1 MQPWT
6 NFLIVVVTIFAAFAS
21 ASSATAISSD
31 NATYVAPLIENCP
44 VGSSAC
50 GKIKDKYLV
59 MLREGYEPSSH
70 LSYISRTL
78 HVDDPVKEW
87 RMMWHGDGAYS
98 VHEVSADSIDIL
110 RRDPGV
116 EEIEEGYWFQMD
128 VVDRCRD
135 PAYSEEERRQ
145 CYDASPVDSRGTVMH
160 LEDER
165 RASAGTSEDDKIT
178 ARTDISES
186 HNLIQVT
193 RDTTGRS
200 ETTLDW
206 IKWYLVIP
214 INQRSKGSLAP
225 LFRATSSDCRPD
237 TYIVTLC
244 KDIGYRDHF
253 KTIGRNLEADKSTSF
268 NDPKVEAIDEHEPWE
283 MIKQLVPSERQNS
296 TIQHRD
302 SQPWSP
308 AEWPKAPWHLQALSA
323 GQKLDNIRDSG
334 PATQIKYNNTVGGG
348 QGVNIYIIDSGVDVE
363 HRLFQGRAR
372 NFHKCYVD
380 TDGECF
386 KDKVGH
392 GTAVAGCAGARFYGT
407 AQGANIINVK
417 TFFSFNKYMFL
428 M

>member
-31 NATYVAPLIENCP
+31 NATYVAPLIETCP
-44 VGSSAC
+44 VGSSTC

-59 MLREGYEPSSH
+59 MLREGYEPASH

-98 VHEVSADSIDIL
+98 VHKVSADSIDIL

-128 VVDRCRD
+128 L
-135 PAYSEEERRQ
+135 Y
-145 CYDASPVDSRGTVMH
+145 
-160 LEDER
+160 
-165 RASAGTSEDDKIT
+165 KI
-178 ARTDISES
+178 
-186 HNLIQVT
+186 
-193 RDTTGRS
+193 RS
-200 ETTLDW
+200 
-206 IKWYLVIP
+206 
-214 INQRSKGSLAP
+214 N
-225 LFRATSSDCRPD
+225 
-237 TYIVTLC
+237 
-244 KDIGYRDHF
+244 
-253 KTIGRNLEADKSTSF
+253 
-268 NDPKVEAIDEHEPWE
+268 PKVEAIDEHEPWE

-296 TIQHRD
+296 TIQQRD
-302 SQPWSP
+302 SQPWFP

-334 PATQIKYNNTVGGG
+334 PATQ
-348 QGVNIYIIDSGVDVE
+348 VNGVDVE

>member
-6 NFLIVVVTIFAAFAS
+6 NFLIVVATISAAFAS
-21 ASSATAISSD
+21 ASSATAISSV
-31 NATYVAPLIENCP
+31 NATYVAPLIETCP
-44 VGSSAC
+44 VGSSTC

-98 VHEVSADSIDIL
+98 VHKVSADSIDIL

-116 EEIEEGYWFQMD
+116 EEIEEG
-128 VVDRCRD
+128 
-135 PAYSEEERRQ
+135 
-145 CYDASPVDSRGTVMH
+145 
-160 LEDER
+160 
-165 RASAGTSEDDKIT
+165 
-178 ARTDISES
+178 
-186 HNLIQVT
+186 
-193 RDTTGRS
+193 
-200 ETTLDW
+200 
-206 IKWYLVIP
+206 
-214 INQRSKGSLAP
+214 
-225 LFRATSSDCRPD
+225 
-237 TYIVTLC
+237 
-244 KDIGYRDHF
+244 
-253 KTIGRNLEADKSTSF
+253 
-268 NDPKVEAIDEHEPWE
+268 DPKVEAIDEHEPWE

-296 TIQHRD
+296 TIQQRD
-302 SQPWSP
+302 SQPWFP
-308 AEWPKAPWHLQALSA
+308 AERPKAPWHLQALSA
-323 GQKLDNIRDSG
+323 GQKLDNIRDSR

-363 HRLFQGRAR
+363 HRLFQGRAG

-380 TDGECF
+380 TDSECF

-392 GTAVAGCAGARFYGT
+392 GTAVAGCAGARFYGA

>member
-1 MQPWT
+1 MIRDDA
-6 NFLIVVVTIFAAFAS
+6 LLSGI
-21 ASSATAISSD
+21 
-31 NATYVAPLIENCP
+31 
-44 VGSSAC
+44 AC
-50 GKIKDKYLV
+50 
-59 MLREGYEPSSH
+59 
-70 LSYISRTL
+70 
-78 HVDDPVKEW
+78 
-87 RMMWHGDGAYS
+87 
-98 VHEVSADSIDIL
+98 
-110 RRDPGV
+110 
-116 EEIEEGYWFQMD
+116 
-128 VVDRCRD
+128 
-135 PAYSEEERRQ
+135 
-145 CYDASPVDSRGTVMH
+145 
-160 LEDER
+160 
-165 RASAGTSEDDKIT
+165 IT
-178 ARTDISES
+178 EA
-186 HNLIQVT
+186 
-193 RDTTGRS
+193 
-200 ETTLDW
+200 
-206 IKWYLVIP
+206 LVIP

-225 LFRATSSDCRPD
+225 LFKATSSDCRPD
-237 TYIVTLC
+237 TYIVTIC
-244 KDIGYRDHF
+244 KDVGYRDHF

-283 MIKQLVPSERQNS
+283 MIKQLVPSERQKS

-302 SQPWSP
+302 SQPWFP
-308 AEWPKAPWHLQALSA
+308 AERPKAPWHLQALSA
-323 GQKLDNIRDSG
+323 GQKLDSIRDSG

>member
-1 MQPWT
+1 
-6 NFLIVVVTIFAAFAS
+6 FAS

-44 VGSSAC
+44 VGSSTC

-87 RMMWHGDGAYS
+87 RMMWHGDGVYS
-98 VHEVSADSIDIL
+98 VHKVSADSIDIL

-128 VVDRCRD
+128 EVDRCQD

-145 CYDASPVDSRGTVMH
+145 CYDASPVDSRETVMH

-165 RASAGTSEDDKIT
+165 RASAGTSEDDNHSRHNWMIRDDALLSGIACIT
-178 ARTDISES
+178 EA
-186 HNLIQVT
+186 
-193 RDTTGRS
+193 
-200 ETTLDW
+200 
-206 IKWYLVIP
+206 LVIP

-244 KDIGYRDHF
+244 KDVGYRDHF

-268 NDPKVEAIDEHEPWE
+268 KWFEYADSYYASNITSEWLYKIRSDPKVEAIDEHEPWE

-296 TIQHRD
+296 TTQQRD

-407 AQGANIINVK
+407 SQGANIINVK

>member
-31 NATYVAPLIENCP
+31 NATYVAPLIETCP
-44 VGSSAC
+44 VGSSTC

-59 MLREGYEPSSH
+59 MLREGYEPSSR

-87 RMMWHGDGAYS
+87 RMMWYGDGAYS
-98 VHEVSADSIDIL
+98 VRKVSADLIDIL

-116 EEIEEGYWFQMD
+116 EEIEEGHSRHNWMI
-128 VVDRCRD
+128 RD
-135 PAYSEEERRQ
+135 
-145 CYDASPVDSRGTVMH
+145 DALLSGI
-160 LEDER
+160 
-165 RASAGTSEDDKIT
+165 ACIT
-178 ARTDISES
+178 EA
-186 HNLIQVT
+186 
-193 RDTTGRS
+193 
-200 ETTLDW
+200 
-206 IKWYLVIP
+206 LVIP

-237 TYIVTLC
+237 TYIVTIC
-244 KDIGYRDHF
+244 KDVGYRDHF

-268 NDPKVEAIDEHEPWE
+268 KWFEYADSYYASNITSEWLYMIRSDPKVEAIDEHEPWG

-296 TIQHRD
+296 TIQQRD

-323 GQKLDNIRDSG
+323 GQKPDNIRDSG

-363 HRLFQGRAR
+363 HRLFQRRAR

-380 TDGECF
+380 TDGKCF

-417 TFFSFNKYMFL
+417 TFFSFNKCTFL

>member
-44 VGSSAC
+44 VGSSTC

-87 RMMWHGDGAYS
+87 RMMWHGDGVYS
-98 VHEVSADSIDIL
+98 VHKVSADAIDIL

-128 VVDRCRD
+128 L
-135 PAYSEEERRQ
+135 Y
-145 CYDASPVDSRGTVMH
+145 
-160 LEDER
+160 
-165 RASAGTSEDDKIT
+165 KI
-178 ARTDISES
+178 
-186 HNLIQVT
+186 
-193 RDTTGRS
+193 RS
-200 ETTLDW
+200 
-206 IKWYLVIP
+206 
-214 INQRSKGSLAP
+214 
-225 LFRATSSDCRPD
+225 
-237 TYIVTLC
+237 
-244 KDIGYRDHF
+244 
-253 KTIGRNLEADKSTSF
+253 
-268 NDPKVEAIDEHEPWE
+268 DPKVEAVDEHEPWE

-296 TIQHRD
+296 TIQQRD
-302 SQPWSP
+302 SQPWFP

-372 NFHKCYVD
+372 NFLKCYVD

-392 GTAVAGCAGARFYGT
+392 WTAVAGCAGARFYGT